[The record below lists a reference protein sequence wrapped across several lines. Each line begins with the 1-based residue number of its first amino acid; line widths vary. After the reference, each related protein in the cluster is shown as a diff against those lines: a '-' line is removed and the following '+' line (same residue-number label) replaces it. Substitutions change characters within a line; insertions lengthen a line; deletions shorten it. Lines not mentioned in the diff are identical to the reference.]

1 MRQIS
6 ARVRVDLGR
15 GSIYRGRMKTPK
27 VREVGFLVGVIATVV
42 SLVPQVFSVAG
53 PGLVACGLVVTMV
66 STLWFLVEDEV

>member
-1 MRQIS
+1 
-6 ARVRVDLGR
+6 
-15 GSIYRGRMKTPK
+15 MKTPK